1 VAGVIYENWQDVP
14 RNAWPC
20 EFFSPGEIACKGT
33 GEILINVEGLQA
45 LDAFRREIGVPFSPN
60 SAYRSAYH
68 NARVGG
74 APLSQHRFG
83 TAFDIPLAVGSKEAI
98 ERVGRLVGFQGFGL
112 MNYRTFVHIDMGRA
126 RTW

>member
-1 VAGVIYENWQDVP
+1 MSGVIYENWQDVP
-14 RNAWPC
+14 RSVWTF
-20 EFFSPGEIACKGT
+20 EFFSPAEIACKGT

-45 LDAFRREIGVPFSPN
+45 LDALRREIGVPFSPN

-74 APLSQHRFG
+74 APLSRHCLG
-83 TAFDIPLAVGSKEAI
+83 DAFDIPLSVASKEAI

-112 MNYRTFVHIDMGRA
+112 RYNTFVHVDMGRR